1 MSTHRIAGALALALA
16 MPGVAIAGP
25 PQVIPRLDV
34 PYVPQ
39 SGVLCGGAALA
50 MVLRWWGEPLVL
62 AEDFALLVE
71 PGSEGIPAGVLADA
85 ARGRGWSALAL
96 PLPATAARDHLKA
109 GRPLIVLVLNRA
121 GTLHYVVLLGWS
133 GGEVCFHDPQAGPFR
148 TLPEAAF
155 AAAWA
160 GSGNWALLVTPTS
173 PSEPQPEPQPESA
186 PVSATGA
193 PVSPWLV
200 AAGARFRAGDWAGA
214 AGLAERALASGPAD
228 ADAWRL
234 LAGSRFLD
242 GQVGPA
248 LSAWN
253 HLGEPRLDLLRIDG
267 LERLRHAQ
275 VATQVHLRAG
285 CVLTPGLFRRAQRR
299 LAAMPTVQSFRME
312 LRPRA
317 GGVAQVDVT
326 LLERP
331 LVEAGL
337 GGAAQAAARAAI
349 DREAVVDLAGASGNG
364 ELLTVTWRWW
374 AHRPRFSLA
383 VAVAAPAGRPGLW
396 RLTGSRETESHATG
410 MAAGEGPA
418 ARPVVV
424 GEQRR
429 RASLSRTD
437 WVTADLRLDISAAMD
452 SWNDRGAHLA
462 LGAGLLSR
470 GASERL
476 TIGAEAAGWREL
488 SGAGSFA
495 TLHLRAAW
503 DPATPAAGSS
513 WLARCG
519 LQGATR
525 AAPRSL
531 WPGAGTGSAREPLLR
546 AHPLL
551 ADGII
556 DGDVFGR
563 RLAYLTIERRSW
575 PWRTGP
581 LRCGWALFLDA
592 AAAGGTERTAR
603 ASRQV
608 DVGVGLR
615 WRLPGARG
623 SWRLDLARG
632 ALDRELALSAA
643 WQTP

>member
-1 MSTHRIAGALALALA
+1 MSAHRIAGALALALA
-16 MPGVAIAGP
+16 MIGVAIAGP
-25 PQVIPRLDV
+25 APAIPRLDV

-62 AEDFALLVE
+62 AEDFASLVE
-71 PGSEGIPAGVLADA
+71 PGREGIPAGVLADA
-85 ARGRGWSALAL
+85 ARDRGWSAHAL
-96 PLPATAARDHLKA
+96 PLTATAARDHLAA

-121 GTLHYVVLLGWS
+121 GTLHYVVLLGWADGDVS
-133 GGEVCFHDPQAGPFR
+133 YHDPEAGPFR
-148 TLPEAAF
+148 TRPEAAF
-155 AAAWA
+155 ATAWA

-173 PSEPQPEPQPESA
+173 SPETASAPESA
-186 PVSATGA
+186 PATGA
-193 PVSPWLV
+193 SVSPWLV
-200 AAGARFRAGDWAGA
+200 DASARFRAGDWAGA
-214 AGLAERALASGPAD
+214 AELAELALAARPAD
-228 ADAWRL
+228 VDAWRL
-234 LAGSRFLD
+234 LAGSRFLG

-248 LSAWN
+248 LRAWN
-253 HLGEPRLDLLRIDG
+253 QLGEPRLDLLRLDG

-275 VATQVHLRAG
+275 VAAQVDLPAG
-285 CVLTPGLFRRAQRR
+285 RLLTPGRFRRAQRR
-299 LAAMPTVQSFRME
+299 LAEMPTVQSFRME

-337 GGAAQAAARAAI
+337 GGAVQAVARAAI

-364 ELLTVTWRWW
+364 ELLTATWRWW
-374 AHRPRFSLA
+374 AHRPRLSLA
-383 VAVAAPAGRPGLW
+383 VAVAAPTGRPGLW
-396 RLTGSRETESHATG
+396 RLTGSRETESHATRVAASEG
-410 MAAGEGPA
+410 SEVGTVVAGED
-418 ARPVVV
+418 
-424 GEQRR
+424 RR
-429 RASLSRTD
+429 LVSLSRAD
-437 WVTADLRLDISAAMD
+437 WVTTDLRLDIAAAMD

-462 LGAGLLSR
+462 LSAGLLSR
-470 GASERL
+470 GASDRL
-476 TIGAEAAGWREL
+476 TLGAAAAGWREL
-488 SGAGSFA
+488 RRAGSFA
-495 TLHLRAAW
+495 TLSLRAAW

-513 WLARCG
+513 WLARFG

-531 WPGAGTGSAREPLLR
+531 WPGAGTGAAREPLLR

-551 ADGII
+551 TDGVI

-563 RLAYLTIERRSW
+563 RLAHLTIERRSW

-592 AAAGGTERTAR
+592 AAAGGTGRPAKD
-603 ASRQV
+603 SRQV

-623 SWRLDLARG
+623 SWRLDLAHG
-632 ALDRELALSAA
+632 VLDRTRAVSAA
-643 WQTP
+643 WQAP

>member
-1 MSTHRIAGALALALA
+1 MSAHRIAGALALALA
-16 MPGVAIAGP
+16 MIGVAIAGP
-25 PQVIPRLDV
+25 PPAIPRLDV

-62 AEDFALLVE
+62 AEDFASLVE
-71 PGSEGIPAGVLADA
+71 PGREGIPSGVLADA
-85 ARGRGWSALAL
+85 ARDRGWSAHAL
-96 PLPATAARDHLKA
+96 LMPATAARDHLTA

-121 GTLHYVVLLGWS
+121 GTLHYVVLLGWAD
-133 GGEVCFHDPQAGPFR
+133 GEVCYHDPEAGPFR
-148 TLPEAAF
+148 TRPEAAF

-173 PSEPQPEPQPESA
+173 SPEPGPESA
-186 PVSATGA
+186 PEPASATGA

-200 AAGARFRAGDWAGA
+200 DASARFRAGDWAGA
-214 AGLAERALASGPAD
+214 AELAERALAAGPAD

-248 LSAWN
+248 LHAWN

-267 LERLRHAQ
+267 LKRLRHAQ
-275 VATQVHLRAG
+275 VAAQVDLPAG
-285 CVLTPGLFRRAQRR
+285 RLLTPGLFRRAQRR
-299 LAAMPTVQSFRME
+299 LAEMPTVQSFRME

-331 LVEAGL
+331 LVDAGL
-337 GGAAQAAARAAI
+337 GGAVQAMARAAI
-349 DREAVVDLAGASGNG
+349 SREAVVDLAGASGNG
-364 ELLTVTWRWW
+364 ELLTATWRWW
-374 AHRPRFSLA
+374 AHRPRLSLA

-410 MAAGEGPA
+410 MAGTEGPEA
-418 ARPVVV
+418 GTTVV
-424 GEQRR
+424 GEDRR
-429 RASLSRTD
+429 RLSLSRAD
-437 WVTADLRLDISAAMD
+437 WVTADLRLDVAAAMD

-462 LGAGLLSR
+462 LSAGLRSR

-476 TIGAEAAGWREL
+476 TLGAEAAGWRAL
-488 SGAGSFA
+488 SRAGSFA
-495 TLHLRAAW
+495 TLNLRAAW

-513 WLARCG
+513 WLARFG

-525 AAPRSL
+525 GAPRAL
-531 WPGAGTGSAREPLLR
+531 WPGAGTGDAREPLLR

-551 ADGII
+551 TDGVI
-556 DGDVFGR
+556 DGDVFGL
-563 RLAYLTIERRSW
+563 RLAHLTIERRSW

-592 AAAGGTERTAR
+592 AAAGGTGRLAKD
-603 ASRQV
+603 SRQL

-623 SWRLDLARG
+623 SWRLDLAHG
-632 ALDRELALSAA
+632 VFDRSRAVSAA
-643 WQTP
+643 WQAP